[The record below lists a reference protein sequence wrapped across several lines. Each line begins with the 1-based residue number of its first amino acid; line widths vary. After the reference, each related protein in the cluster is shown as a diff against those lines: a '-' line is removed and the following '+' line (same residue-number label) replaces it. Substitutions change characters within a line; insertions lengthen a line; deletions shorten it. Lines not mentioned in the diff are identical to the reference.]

1 MALEIRSNRIPID
14 AGTGEQVAVNNEF
27 FLAGVEV
34 LSAHVG
40 LRGYSARYVEDDNDM
55 GRLLVRL
62 ETGSVTPSS
71 GGLVVP
77 VIATLQ
83 LRDEGNDH
91 AFSGFV
97 DYVLFVETRVRPI
110 PDRPSVGPSR

>member
-1 MALEIRSNRIPID
+1 MALEIRSNRITID
-14 AGTGEQVAVNNEF
+14 AGKGELVAVRNEPF
-27 FLAGVEV
+27 PAGVEV

-62 ETGSVTPSS
+62 ETGSVTASS
-71 GGLVVP
+71 GGLEVP
-77 VIATLQ
+77 VIATLH
-83 LRDEGNDH
+83 LRDSGNDH

-97 DYVLFVETRVRPI
+97 DYVLFVETRLRPV
-110 PDRPSVGPSR
+110 PDGPSVGPSR